1 MAQSSSRRTGA
12 KKPAAKRTSAAK
24 PAAKRASANKT
35 STSKTSTA
43 KASAQRAT
51 SGSTRP
57 VRSATS
63 ARPARSARSTRSAG
77 KGRGGTAQRQTLLIL
92 GASGD
97 LTGRLLLPG
106 LGSLLASD
114 HGTPL
119 KLIGSGMEDWSA
131 SKWDSRVRKAFADY
145 SGPLVRAA
153 AADTEYVQA
162 DVTDAEQL
170 AALLAK
176 SEGSTAIYFA
186 LPPAVTAKVCQTLAT
201 MELPAGL
208 RLVLEK
214 PFGTDV
220 SSAEK
225 LNALLQKVV
234 PEEQIFRVDHFLGKS
249 TVLNILGLRFA
260 NRLLEPVLN
269 AEHVEKIEIIID
281 EALGL
286 EGRAG
291 YYDGAGALVD
301 MIQSHLLQVMSVLMM
316 DAPPTLTAPDLRDR
330 KSEVLRATKIWNDD
344 PVGSSHRARYT
355 AGSVGRR
362 TFPAYAQSPG
372 VDPSRKTETLAEI
385 TVEVDTWRWA
395 GVPVTLRSGKALGTG
410 NKQIIV
416 TFKPPPRVP
425 DGFTGT
431 WIPERL
437 FIGIDPAFMTLNLN
451 VNGPG
456 NYLEIDPAVMT
467 ADFGPGQ
474 LSPYGEVISS
484 VLSGDTSLAVRGDAA
499 VDCWRVVQ
507 PVLNAWKADKVPLDT
522 YPAGSAGPKSWPT
535 VGAKPISEPLL

>member
-1 MAQSSSRRTGA
+1 MAQSSSR
-12 KKPAAKRTSAAK
+12 SA
-24 PAAKRASANKT
+24 RGT
-35 STSKTSTA
+35 STGTTRGKSTGTSRTRKSTGRAAATPSSRA
-43 KASAQRAT
+43 KAPARAGARSPRRTAGGTGSRAT
-51 SGSTRP
+51 AP
-57 VRSATS
+57 
-63 ARPARSARSTRSAG
+63 
-77 KGRGGTAQRQTLLIL
+77 RQTLLIL

-106 LGSLLASD
+106 LASLLASD

-131 SKWDSRVRKAFADY
+131 NKWEGRVRKAFSGYD
-145 SGPLVRAA
+145 GPLVRAA
-153 AADTEYVQA
+153 AEDTEYVQA

-170 AALLAK
+170 AALLAR

-186 LPPAVTAKVCQTLAT
+186 LPPAVTAKVCQTLST
-201 MELPAGL
+201 MDLPPGL

-225 LNALLQKVV
+225 LNTLLQKVV

-249 TVLNILGLRFA
+249 TVLNIIGLRFA

-316 DAPPTLTAPDLRDR
+316 EAPPTLQSPDLRDR
-330 KSEVLRATKIWNDD
+330 KSEVLRATRIWNDD
-344 PVGSSHRARYT
+344 PAGNSRRARYT
-355 AGSVGRR
+355 AGSVVGRR
-362 TFPAYAQSPG
+362 KLPGYAQSPG
-372 VDPSRKTETLAEI
+372 VDPARKTETLAEI

-410 NKQIIV
+410 DKQVVI
-416 TFKPPPRVP
+416 TFKRPPRIP
-425 DGFTGT
+425 DGFVGHPV
-431 WIPERL
+431 PERL

-507 PVLNAWKADKVPLDT
+507 PVLDAWKTDTVPLDT
-522 YPAGSAGPKSWPT
+522 YPAGSTGPKSWPR
-535 VGAKPISEPLL
+535 VGAEPISEPLAP